1 MKFGYGQTCNLSSN
15 AVCVISDVVPSVGA
29 LVMVEVDISR
39 PQTQGSEPAPRLLL
53 QGEGIVFR
61 QRKDAGEFVIVMTH
75 SSFDRRASSSGRGRL
90 LTMQL

>member
-1 MKFGYGQTCNLSSN
+1 LGYGQTCNLSSS

-39 PQTQGSEPAPRLLL
+39 PHTHDHKPPPRLLL
-53 QGEGIVFR
+53 QGEGVVFR
-61 QRKDAGEFVIVMTH
+61 QRKDAGEFVIMMTH
-75 SSFDRRASSSGRGRL
+75 SSFDRRVSRSECGRI